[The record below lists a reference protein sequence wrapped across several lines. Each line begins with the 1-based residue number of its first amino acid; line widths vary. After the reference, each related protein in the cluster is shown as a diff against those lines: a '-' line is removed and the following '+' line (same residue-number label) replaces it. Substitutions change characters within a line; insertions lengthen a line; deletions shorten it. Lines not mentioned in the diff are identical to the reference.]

1 MWLRALGS
9 GFQEFAAKICRLGQ
23 WLAVAKATV
32 LALGSTGFKRGRPSS
47 LHNWFGLM
55 FALVG
60 VLTGQEIG
68 IIFLADTWQKK
79 QHLDDPPSRAL
90 QPLNNTGF
98 QDPGIY

>member
-1 MWLRALGS
+1 
-9 GFQEFAAKICRLGQ
+9 
-23 WLAVAKATV
+23 
-32 LALGSTGFKRGRPSS
+32 
-47 LHNWFGLM
+47 M

-60 VLTGQEIG
+60 VLTGQEFG